1 VRGLVVHIVVH
12 MAVKDLREIGRRNR
26 LRKLLLAGILAGAFF
41 TWGFQANRGQVFPY
55 SLLRSSAESL
65 GLVVPDTG
73 TLVKEILPATP
84 QLSALRSLPY
94 LQSRPDEHGD
104 RSGVVVHDPERA
116 MAGVNFY
123 NSYGES
129 AAYLIDMDGQLLHEW
144 SYSYREGD
152 WFHAELVKDGSILIV
167 VENEGL
173 LKIDKESKLLWSF
186 EARAH
191 HGLAVD
197 HSGDIYLLVNAPVR
211 VPEIHPTADVL
222 DERITVVAEDGI
234 KKTEISLLQAILAS
248 PYAFLLPTARHLDL
262 DGVDQLD
269 LLHANH
275 VEVFDGSRD
284 HVSPLFRQGNILVSL
299 KHLNVIAILDGTTHE
314 ILWLWGP
321 NNLALQHHP
330 VLLENGRILLFDN
343 GTEESRV
350 LELDVPTGTVTWHY
364 QADDFFSEWGG
375 SNQRLD
381 NGNTLITNTATGYV
395 HEVTPEGE
403 IVWSFANP
411 EFDEEGRFN
420 IWRMTRFSSDQVD
433 FLGAAEER

>member
-1 VRGLVVHIVVH
+1 MKRRVLMLVG
-12 MAVKDLREIGRRNR
+12 AP
-26 LRKLLLAGILAGAFF
+26 ILAAVFF
-41 TWGFQANRGQVFPY
+41 SWGFLTHRNEAFPY
-55 SLLRSSAESL
+55 ALARSAAERV
-65 GLVVPDTG
+65 GLIVPDTG
-73 TLVKEILPATP
+73 TLVKEVLPATP
-84 QLSALRSLPY
+84 RLSALRSLPY
-94 LQSRPDEHGD
+94 LQSRPDQHGD

-123 NSYGES
+123 NSYGRS
-129 AAYLIDMDGQLLHEW
+129 AAHLIDMNGQVLHEW
-144 SYSYREGD
+144 SYPYREGD
-152 WFHAELVKDGSILIV
+152 WFHAELMTDGAVLVV

-173 LKIDKESKLLWSF
+173 LKIDKESRLLWSF
-186 EARAH
+186 ESRVH
-191 HGLAVD
+191 HGLAVED
-197 HSGDIYLLVNAPVR
+197 GDIFLLVSEPVL
-211 VPEIHPTADVL
+211 VPEIHPTAAVL
-222 DERITVVAEDGI
+222 DERITVVSGDGI
-234 KKTEISLLQAILAS
+234 KKTEISLLQAIRAS
-248 PYAFLLPTARHLDL
+248 SYAFLLPTARQLDL
-262 DGVDQLD
+262 EGVDQLD

-284 HVSPLFRQGNILVSL
+284 HVSPLFRRGNILVSL

-364 QADDFFSEWGG
+364 EADEFFSEWGG
-375 SNQRLD
+375 SNQRLE
-381 NGNTLITNTATGYV
+381 NGNTLITNSATGYV
-395 HEVTPEGE
+395 HEVTPEGK

-420 IWRMTRFSSDQVD
+420 IWRMTRFSRDRLD
-433 FLGAAEER
+433 FLGEAEEH

>member
-1 VRGLVVHIVVH
+1 MKRRVLMLVG
-12 MAVKDLREIGRRNR
+12 AP
-26 LRKLLLAGILAGAFF
+26 ILAAVFF
-41 TWGFQANRGQVFPY
+41 SWGFLTHRNEAFPY
-55 SLLRSSAESL
+55 ALARSAAERV
-65 GLVVPDTG
+65 GLIVPDTG
-73 TLVKEILPATP
+73 TLVKEVLPATP
-84 QLSALRSLPY
+84 RLSALRSLPY
-94 LQSRPDEHGD
+94 LQSLPDQHGD

-123 NSYGES
+123 NSYGRS
-129 AAYLIDMDGQLLHEW
+129 AAHLIDMNGQVLHEW
-144 SYSYREGD
+144 SYPYREGD
-152 WFHAELVKDGSILIV
+152 WFHAELMTDGAVLVV

-173 LKIDKESKLLWSF
+173 LKIDKESRLLWSF
-186 EARAH
+186 ESRVH
-191 HGLAVD
+191 HGLAVED
-197 HSGDIYLLVNAPVR
+197 GDIFLLVSEPVL
-211 VPEIHPTADVL
+211 VPEIHPTAAVL
-222 DERITVVAEDGI
+222 DERITVVSGDGI
-234 KKTEISLLQAILAS
+234 KKTEISLLQAIRAS
-248 PYAFLLPTARHLDL
+248 SYAFLLPTARQLDL
-262 DGVDQLD
+262 EGVDQLD

-284 HVSPLFRQGNILVSL
+284 HLSPLFRRGNILVSL

-364 QADDFFSEWGG
+364 EADEFFSEWGG
-375 SNQRLD
+375 SNQRLE
-381 NGNTLITNTATGYV
+381 NGNTLITNSATGYV
-395 HEVTPEGE
+395 HEVTPEGK

-420 IWRMTRFSSDQVD
+420 IWRMTRFSRDRLD
-433 FLGAAEER
+433 FLGEAEEH

>member
-1 VRGLVVHIVVH
+1 MLVG
-12 MAVKDLREIGRRNR
+12 AP
-26 LRKLLLAGILAGAFF
+26 ILAAVFF
-41 TWGFQANRGQVFPY
+41 SWGFLTHRNEAFPY
-55 SLLRSSAESL
+55 ALARSAAERV
-65 GLVVPDTG
+65 GLIVPDTG
-73 TLVKEILPATP
+73 TLVKEVLPATP
-84 QLSALRSLPY
+84 RLSALRSLPY
-94 LQSRPDEHGD
+94 LQSRPDQHGD

-123 NSYGES
+123 NSYGRS
-129 AAYLIDMDGQLLHEW
+129 AAHLIDMNGQVLHEW
-144 SYSYREGD
+144 SYPYREGD
-152 WFHAELVKDGSILIV
+152 WFHAELMTDGAVLVV

-173 LKIDKESKLLWSF
+173 LKIDKESRLLWSF
-186 EARAH
+186 ESRVH
-191 HGLAVD
+191 HGLAVED
-197 HSGDIYLLVNAPVR
+197 GDIFLLVSEPVL
-211 VPEIHPTADVL
+211 VPEIHPTAAVL
-222 DERITVVAEDGI
+222 DERITVVSGDGI
-234 KKTEISLLQAILAS
+234 KKTEISLLQAIRAS
-248 PYAFLLPTARHLDL
+248 SYAFLLPTARQLDL
-262 DGVDQLD
+262 EGVDQLD

-284 HVSPLFRQGNILVSL
+284 HVSPLFRRGNILVSL

-364 QADDFFSEWGG
+364 EADEFFSEWGG
-375 SNQRLD
+375 SNQRLE
-381 NGNTLITNTATGYV
+381 NGNTLITNSATGYV
-395 HEVTPEGE
+395 HEVTPEGK

-420 IWRMTRFSSDQVD
+420 IWRMTRFSRDRLD
-433 FLGAAEER
+433 FLGEAEEH

>member
-1 VRGLVVHIVVH
+1 MLVG
-12 MAVKDLREIGRRNR
+12 AP
-26 LRKLLLAGILAGAFF
+26 ILAAVFF
-41 TWGFQANRGQVFPY
+41 SWGFLTHRNEAFPY
-55 SLLRSSAESL
+55 ALARSAAERV
-65 GLVVPDTG
+65 GLIVPDTG
-73 TLVKEILPATP
+73 TLVKEVLPATP
-84 QLSALRSLPY
+84 RLSALRSLPY
-94 LQSRPDEHGD
+94 LQSLPDQHGD

-123 NSYGES
+123 NSYGRS
-129 AAYLIDMDGQLLHEW
+129 AAHLIDMNGQVLHEW
-144 SYSYREGD
+144 SYPYREGD
-152 WFHAELVKDGSILIV
+152 WFHAELMTDGAVLVV

-173 LKIDKESKLLWSF
+173 LKIDKESRLLWSF
-186 EARAH
+186 ESRVH
-191 HGLAVD
+191 HGLAVED
-197 HSGDIYLLVNAPVR
+197 GDIFLLVSEPVL
-211 VPEIHPTADVL
+211 VPEIHPTAAVL
-222 DERITVVAEDGI
+222 DERITVVSGDGI
-234 KKTEISLLQAILAS
+234 KKTEISLLQAIRAS
-248 PYAFLLPTARHLDL
+248 SYAFLLPTARQLDL
-262 DGVDQLD
+262 EGVDQLD

-284 HVSPLFRQGNILVSL
+284 HLSPLFRRGNILVSL

-364 QADDFFSEWGG
+364 EADEFFSEWGG
-375 SNQRLD
+375 SNQRLE
-381 NGNTLITNTATGYV
+381 NGNTLITNSATGYV
-395 HEVTPEGE
+395 HEVTPEGK

-420 IWRMTRFSSDQVD
+420 IWRMTRFSRDRLD
-433 FLGAAEER
+433 FLGEAEEH

>member
-1 VRGLVVHIVVH
+1 MLVG
-12 MAVKDLREIGRRNR
+12 AP
-26 LRKLLLAGILAGAFF
+26 ILAAVFF
-41 TWGFQANRGQVFPY
+41 SWGFLTHRNEAFPY
-55 SLLRSSAESL
+55 ALARSAAERV
-65 GLVVPDTG
+65 GLIVPDTG
-73 TLVKEILPATP
+73 TLVKEVLPATP
-84 QLSALRSLPY
+84 RLSALRSLPY
-94 LQSRPDEHGD
+94 LQSLPDQHGD

-123 NSYGES
+123 NSYGRS
-129 AAYLIDMDGQLLHEW
+129 AAHLIDMNGQVLHEW
-144 SYSYREGD
+144 SYPYREGD
-152 WFHAELVKDGSILIV
+152 WFHAELMTDGAVLVV

-173 LKIDKESKLLWSF
+173 LKIDKESRLLWSF
-186 EARAH
+186 ESRVH
-191 HGLAVD
+191 HGLAVED
-197 HSGDIYLLVNAPVR
+197 GDIFLLVSEPVL
-211 VPEIHPTADVL
+211 VPEIHPTAAVL
-222 DERITVVAEDGI
+222 DERITVVSGDGI
-234 KKTEISLLQAILAS
+234 KKTEISLLQAIRAS
-248 PYAFLLPTARHLDL
+248 SYAFLLPTARQLDL
-262 DGVDQLD
+262 EGVDQLD

-284 HVSPLFRQGNILVSL
+284 HLSPLFRRGNILVSL

-364 QADDFFSEWGG
+364 EADEFFSEWGG
-375 SNQRLD
+375 SNQRLE
-381 NGNTLITNTATGYV
+381 NGNTLITNSATGYV

-420 IWRMTRFSSDQVD
+420 IWRMTRFSRDQLD
-433 FLGAAEER
+433 FLGEAEEH

>member
-1 VRGLVVHIVVH
+1 VGHITVEVF
-12 MAVKDLREIGRRNR
+12 REIGRRKR
-26 LRKLLLAGILAGAFF
+26 LKRRVLMLVGAPILAAVFF
-41 TWGFQANRGQVFPY
+41 SWGFLTHRNEAFPY
-55 SLLRSSAESL
+55 ALARSAAERV
-65 GLVVPDTG
+65 GLIVPDTG
-73 TLVKEILPATP
+73 TLVKEVLPATP
-84 QLSALRSLPY
+84 RLSALRSLPY
-94 LQSRPDEHGD
+94 LQSLPDQHGD

-123 NSYGES
+123 NSYGRS
-129 AAYLIDMDGQLLHEW
+129 AAHLIDMNGQVLHEW
-144 SYSYREGD
+144 SYPYREGD
-152 WFHAELVKDGSILIV
+152 WFHAELMTDGAVLVV

-173 LKIDKESKLLWSF
+173 LKIDKESRLLWSF
-186 EARAH
+186 ESRVH
-191 HGLAVD
+191 HGLAVED
-197 HSGDIYLLVNAPVR
+197 GDIFLLVSEPVL
-211 VPEIHPTADVL
+211 VPEIHPTAAVL
-222 DERITVVAEDGI
+222 DERITVVSGDGI
-234 KKTEISLLQAILAS
+234 KKTEISLLQAIRAS
-248 PYAFLLPTARHLDL
+248 SYAFLLPTARQLDL
-262 DGVDQLD
+262 EGVDQLD

-284 HVSPLFRQGNILVSL
+284 HLSPLFRRGNILVSL

-364 QADDFFSEWGG
+364 EADEFFSEWGG
-375 SNQRLD
+375 SNQRLE
-381 NGNTLITNTATGYV
+381 NGNTLITNSATGYV

-420 IWRMTRFSSDQVD
+420 IWRMTRFSRDRLD
-433 FLGAAEER
+433 FLGEAEEH